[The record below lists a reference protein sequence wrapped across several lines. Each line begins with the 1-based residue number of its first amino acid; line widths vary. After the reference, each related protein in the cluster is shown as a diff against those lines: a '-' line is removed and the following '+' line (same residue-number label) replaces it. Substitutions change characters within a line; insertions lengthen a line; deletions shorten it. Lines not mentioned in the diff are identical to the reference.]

1 MESND
6 IHLRT
11 NQTCRANPRHLV
23 GYGVGARCGAR
34 DVVESVGH
42 GGILHD
48 VTSMN
53 DIGACGR
60 DLHLNLITDAGDLGE
75 QAHPGQQLGDF
86 LCWLTV
92 RRRQSKRRSWKR
104 MMYNVS
110 EDIFTAKSN
119 LFLKLHGYCTT
130 VSAPIQTGKSLWK
143 LNWVHLY
150 YPTRTSHI
158 FLLYILLSL
167 SYREGPNDLLDAN
180 FSVDELAR
188 QLLLPVSQLLKHK
201 PGDKSREKLGDS
213 TRSLLHLNTF

>member
-6 IHLRT
+6 IQLLT

-60 DLHLNLITDAGDLGE
+60 DLHLNLIADAGDLGE

-92 RRRQSKRRSWKR
+92 RRRQSKHRSWKR

-110 EDIFTAKSN
+110 EDVFTAKSN
-119 LFLKLHGYCTT
+119 LFLKLHGYCSNWQVLAKT
-130 VSAPIQTGKSLWK
+130 K
-143 LNWVHLY
+143 LNA
-150 YPTRTSHI
+150 S
-158 FLLYILLSL
+158 
-167 SYREGPNDLLDAN
+167 
-180 FSVDELAR
+180 
-188 QLLLPVSQLLKHK
+188 LLPYTYFPYLFAVYFTVTIIQRRSKLLTWCQLF
-201 PGDKSREKLGDS
+201 GWW
-213 TRSLLHLNTF
+213 TRSTTSPSCKPAPKAQTRW

>member
-6 IHLRT
+6 IHLLT

-110 EDIFTAKSN
+110 EDIFTGKSY
-119 LFLKLHGYCTT
+119 LFLKLHGYCSNWQ
-130 VSAPIQTGKSLWK
+130 VLAKPQ
-143 LNWVHLY
+143 LNA
-150 YPTRTSHI
+150 S
-158 FLLYILLSL
+158 
-167 SYREGPNDLLDAN
+167 
-180 FSVDELAR
+180 
-188 QLLLPVSQLLKHK
+188 LLPYTYFPYLFAVYFTVTIIQRRSKWLTWCQLF
-201 PGDKSREKLGDS
+201 GWW
-213 TRSLLHLNTF
+213 TRSTTSPSCKPAPKAQTRW